1 MAIGSTAWTVLALVR
16 HGQSES
22 NLSGCIGGHSQTPLT
37 ELGQRQ
43 AHRTARALAD
53 DFAPGVVISS
63 DLLRARQT
71 AIPIAQACNV
81 ELVIDPRLRER
92 SLGVL
97 DGLTFAEAEAADPDI
112 WRRLRDRDPD
122 ACPSGGEPVDAVFTR
137 VSQAIDDI
145 ARRHAGGRVVVVS
158 HGLAIY
164 HAFAHI
170 CGLGSPAR
178 GLRVFSLV
186 ENCSISRAT
195 YRGSY
200 WYLSTL
206 NEFAHL
212 GDDSG

>member
-1 MAIGSTAWTVLALVR
+1 MTTGSTAWTVLALVR
-16 HGQSES
+16 HGQSEG
-22 NLSGCIGGHSQTPLT
+22 NVSGAIGGHSATPLT
-37 ELGQRQ
+37 DLGHRQ
-43 AHRTARALAD
+43 AHHTARALAG
-53 DFAPGVVISS
+53 DFTPGVVISS

-71 AIPIAQACNV
+71 AIPIAQACGV
-81 ELVIDPRLRER
+81 ELVLDPRLRER

-97 DGLTFAEAEAADPDI
+97 DGMSFEQAEAAEPDV
-112 WRRLRDRDPD
+112 WRRLRARDPD
-122 ACPSGGEPVDAVFTR
+122 ACPPGGETVDAVFTR
-137 VSQAIDDI
+137 VSQVIDDI
-145 ARRHAGGRVVVVS
+145 ARAHAGGRVVVVS

-206 NEFAHL
+206 NEYTHL
-212 GDDSG
+212 GDDT